1 MSHQVG
7 ALIFGCFLSFESEFF
22 GRIDEGGNVIVT
34 SQDVFILSR
43 KLFSF
48 SGN

>member
-1 MSHQVG
+1 MPHQVST
-7 ALIFGCFLSFESEFF
+7 LIFGRFLSFESEFF
-22 GRIDEGGNVIVT
+22 GRIDEGGNVVVT

-48 SGN
+48 SSN